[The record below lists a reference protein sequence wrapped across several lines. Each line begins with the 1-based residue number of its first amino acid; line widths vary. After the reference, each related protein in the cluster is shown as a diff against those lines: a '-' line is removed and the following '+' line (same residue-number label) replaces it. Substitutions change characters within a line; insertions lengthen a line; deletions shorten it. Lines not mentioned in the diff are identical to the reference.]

1 MSSRLMNHERA
12 LREEIN
18 VLKERLQPTD
28 TGHIH
33 TTISTL
39 EERVQEINKQI
50 EDNKLDEP
58 IEANDGCPKRRGTCR
73 SEENIRWVHNFFE
86 VVVIYLDCT
95 YFSHVCK

>member
-18 VLKERLQPTD
+18 ILKERLQPHD

-39 EERVQEINKQI
+39 EERVREIS
-50 EDNKLDEP
+50 EELERNKLDDEP
-58 IEANDGCPKRRGTCR
+58 IDAHDG
-73 SEENIRWVHNFFE
+73 
-86 VVVIYLDCT
+86 
-95 YFSHVCK
+95 

>member
-18 VLKERLQPTD
+18 VLKERLQPPD

-39 EERVQEINKQI
+39 EERIQEINKLL
-50 EDNKLDEP
+50 EKNKIDE
-58 IEANDGCPKRRGTCR
+58 
-73 SEENIRWVHNFFE
+73 
-86 VVVIYLDCT
+86 
-95 YFSHVCK
+95 

>member
-18 VLKERLQPTD
+18 VLKERLPPHD
-28 TGHIH
+28 SGHIH

-58 IEANDGCPKRRGTCR
+58 IDAHDG
-73 SEENIRWVHNFFE
+73 
-86 VVVIYLDCT
+86 
-95 YFSHVCK
+95 

>member
-12 LREEIN
+12 VREEIS

-33 TTISTL
+33 TTISKL
-39 EERVQEINKQI
+39 KERVQEIKQQI

-58 IEANDGCPKRRGTCR
+58 IEAHDG
-73 SEENIRWVHNFFE
+73 
-86 VVVIYLDCT
+86 
-95 YFSHVCK
+95 

>member
-18 VLKERLQPTD
+18 VLKERVQPHD

-39 EERVQEINKQI
+39 EGRVKEINQQI
-50 EDNKLDEP
+50 EDNKRMAYSEFDDEP
-58 IEANDGCPKRRGTCR
+58 LDAYDG
-73 SEENIRWVHNFFE
+73 
-86 VVVIYLDCT
+86 
-95 YFSHVCK
+95 

>member
-18 VLKERLQPTD
+18 VLKERLQPHD

-33 TTISTL
+33 MTINTL

-50 EDNKLDEP
+50 ENNKLDEP
-58 IEANDGCPKRRGTCR
+58 IDAHDG
-73 SEENIRWVHNFFE
+73 
-86 VVVIYLDCT
+86 
-95 YFSHVCK
+95 

>member
-12 LREEIN
+12 LREEIS
-18 VLKERLQPTD
+18 VLKERLQPED

-50 EDNKLDEP
+50 EDNKRMAYSEFDDEP
-58 IEANDGCPKRRGTCR
+58 LDAYDG
-73 SEENIRWVHNFFE
+73 
-86 VVVIYLDCT
+86 
-95 YFSHVCK
+95 